1 MLSSG
6 IQDGRPK
13 CGPICDLLVGKTV
26 RLFLFSALFCLVGV
40 LRDPASAA
48 LSTND
53 LSGQTATDLVN
64 ILVGGGVSVS
74 NVTYVGITSSAGSFN
89 GGIGIIGFED
99 GIVLSTGNIS
109 SVVGPNIS
117 DGTTGTNFTPGDTDL
132 DVLAGVSTFD
142 ATVLEFDFVPSS
154 SALFFDYVFASEE
167 YNEFANFSVNDTFA
181 FFVNG
186 TNVAVL
192 PGTSI
197 VVSINTVNGGNPL
210 GTNAQ
215 NPAFYLNNDLSDGGG
230 AIDTEMDGLTV
241 VLSVQAM
248 VNAGVTN
255 HIKLAIADGGD
266 SSLDSNVFIRAGSLA
281 AFTLTNSPTPTLT
294 ATWSPTYTPTYTPS
308 WTPTYSATFTWTMTS
323 SLTST
328 VTPTSTHSLTFTQ
341 TPTPT
346 WTSTV
351 TPTSTWTPTITPTS
365 TLSATN
371 TWTPTFTQ
379 TPTFT
384 GTVTPTATP
393 TPFTTLT
400 LDLFDASGE
409 KVHSITLYQP
419 GLESALPDELELV
432 WVFDETTK
440 VMIPLIPGGL
450 DLWDGLLGD
459 EAMVPAGLYHVV
471 IRSSN
476 PEAGSDEMARFNVSI
491 VIVQSREHVEILDA
505 SGNVI
510 QTLEVTGSTNGEL
523 TLSNE
528 VLILAR
534 VGTNVEINSGGVSL
548 MGAGGG
554 PLVWDG
560 TNASGETV
568 SPGIYTVRYVKVL
581 PDGTEVMQEITVVV
595 QANLFESGEAVVL
608 VPNPVVGLDKVTIYV
623 NTIGLNMIGGSQG
636 NARLY
641 TLDGALVHSVVLDP
655 ILGIGE
661 LDIRG
666 LAAGFYLVVV
676 KFEGPDL
683 RRPQVVIKRL
693 AILR

>member
-1 MLSSG
+1 M
-6 IQDGRPK
+6 
-13 CGPICDLLVGKTV
+13 
-26 RLFLFSALFCLVGV
+26 
-40 LRDPASAA
+40 
-48 LSTND
+48 
-53 LSGQTATDLVN
+53 
-64 ILVGGGVSVS
+64 
-74 NVTYVGITSSAGSFN
+74 
-89 GGIGIIGFED
+89 
-99 GIVLSTGNIS
+99 
-109 SVVGPNIS
+109 
-117 DGTTGTNFTPGDTDL
+117 
-132 DVLAGVSTFD
+132 
-142 ATVLEFDFVPSS
+142 
-154 SALFFDYVFASEE
+154 
-167 YNEFANFSVNDTFA
+167 
-181 FFVNG
+181 
-186 TNVAVL
+186 
-192 PGTSI
+192 
-197 VVSINTVNGGNPL
+197 
-210 GTNAQ
+210 
-215 NPAFYLNNDLSDGGG
+215 
-230 AIDTEMDGLTV
+230 
-241 VLSVQAM
+241 
-248 VNAGVTN
+248 
-255 HIKLAIADGGD
+255 
-266 SSLDSNVFIRAGSLA
+266 
-281 AFTLTNSPTPTLT
+281 TPT
-294 ATWSPTYTPTYTPS
+294 
-308 WTPTYSATFTWTMTS
+308 
-323 SLTST
+323 
-328 VTPTSTHSLTFTQ
+328 V
-341 TPTPT
+341 
-346 WTSTV
+346 
-351 TPTSTWTPTITPTS
+351 
-365 TLSATN
+365 
-371 TWTPTFTQ
+371 
-379 TPTFT
+379 
-384 GTVTPTATP
+384 TP

-440 VMIPLIPGGL
+440 VMIPLIPGRL